1 MGAVMYDVLASSRRL
16 HAAFP
21 LHTDEGVRSFLEK
34 IHNLESLKYYAGD
47 YDVVIWLADFYDVL
61 PTVGLSKAE
70 HKIIYFM
77 YFEGYKQSELV
88 DLLGIKKNT
97 IHTLLTRG
105 IRKIAAHYERE
116 EGTA

>member
-1 MGAVMYDVLASSRRL
+1 MYDVLASSRRL
-16 HAAFP
+16 RAAFP

-34 IHNLESLKYYAGD
+34 IHNLESLKYNAGD
-47 YDVVIWLADFYDVL
+47 YDVVIWLSEFYDVL

-105 IRKIAAHYERE
+105 IKKIAAHYENERE
-116 EGTA
+116 EDDA